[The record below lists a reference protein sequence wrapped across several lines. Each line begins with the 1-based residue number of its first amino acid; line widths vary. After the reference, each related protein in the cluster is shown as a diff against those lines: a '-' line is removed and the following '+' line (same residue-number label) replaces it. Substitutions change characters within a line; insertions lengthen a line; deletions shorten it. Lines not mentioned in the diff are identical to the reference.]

1 MEAVKEQLL
10 TALECAEKLNISR
23 ATLSR
28 LIAKKAIAYYRVG
41 LRTMFGKN
49 QISDYLRSVECP
61 QDNSPSNDR
70 SDSKEVNDEKI

>member
-1 MEAVKEQLL
+1 METAKEQLL
-10 TALECAEKLNISR
+10 TARECAEQLNISR

-61 QDNSPSNDR
+61 QDNSHSNDR
-70 SDSKEVNDEKI
+70 SDSKEVNDEEV

>member
-1 MEAVKEQLL
+1 METRKEQLL
-10 TALECAEKLNISR
+10 TAKECAETLNISR

-49 QISDYLRSVECP
+49 QISEYLRSVECP
-61 QDNSPSNDR
+61 QGNSPSNDP
-70 SDSKEVNDEKI
+70 SDSKEVNDEQV

>member
-1 MEAVKEQLL
+1 METAKEQLL
-10 TALECAEKLNISR
+10 TAKECAEQLNISR

-49 QISDYLRSVECP
+49 HISDYLRSVECP
-61 QDNSPSNDR
+61 QVSSPSNDR
-70 SDSKEVNDEKI
+70 LDSKEGKDEEI